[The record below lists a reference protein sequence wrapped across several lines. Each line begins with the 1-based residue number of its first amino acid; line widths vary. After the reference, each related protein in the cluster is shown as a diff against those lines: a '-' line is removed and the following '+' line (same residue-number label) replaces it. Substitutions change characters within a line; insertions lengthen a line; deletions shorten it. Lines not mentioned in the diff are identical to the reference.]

1 MSHCSGWYAVK
12 TVCSQ
17 AGVSLTAT
25 GNRHRISTL
34 YAGMH
39 MSSEDK
45 ECFFKHMGNAEAIN
59 RDNYQCPAGVQE
71 IRVMGRMLAHL
82 DSGNYET
89 NFL

>member
-1 MSHCSGWYAVK
+1 
-12 TVCSQ
+12 
-17 AGVSLTAT
+17 
-25 GNRHRISTL
+25 
-34 YAGMH
+34 

-45 ECFFKHMGNAEAIN
+45 ECFFKHMGHAEAIN